1 MAGSIRTRVT
11 QMVSALKNTPPEA
24 GMSQAIRE
32 VDSVLE
38 GVGAELCRVASEKHL
53 ALSSLAELVRER
65 NTAIPEG
72 GAPLAAAA
80 IQRKI
85 SLLKQTIARIAKE
98 EEEMEGYLH
107 ILRKKKQEMEEVLR
121 QFTRTQATQRPR

>member
-53 ALSSLAELVRER
+53 ALSSLAELVRES